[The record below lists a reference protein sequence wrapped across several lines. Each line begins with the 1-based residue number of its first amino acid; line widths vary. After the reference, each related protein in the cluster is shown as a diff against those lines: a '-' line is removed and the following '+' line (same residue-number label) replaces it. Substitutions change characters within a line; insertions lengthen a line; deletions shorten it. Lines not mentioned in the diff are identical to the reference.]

1 MLIKITFYRGQ
12 GGIQSQMADSTG
24 VALER
29 TRQGEAVGGIYL
41 GAGGENFKIMKP
53 T

>member
-1 MLIKITFYRGQ
+1 MLIKITFYRGR
-12 GGIQSQMADSTG
+12 GGIQSQMADSTA

-29 TRQGEAVGGIYL
+29 PRQGEAMGGIYL
-41 GAGGENFKIMKP
+41 GAGGENLKIIKP